1 MNKLFNLNRVSPRPG
16 SALVITL
23 LMVSIISTI
32 TFSIT
37 ALSISEFRKAS
48 NLQDSIAAY
57 YAAESGIEHGLL
69 QQRLWRDAEISRETY
84 QYIKAN
90 AVTELPQ
97 NVIPNVIPTADRK
110 KGSPQTFRLSGT
122 PGFVGSGGDKGTSW
136 YDLKMYHRV
145 PNLGLLNAD
154 GRPYVDPAKSPRVY
168 RDSALEISLDGA
180 SALDI
185 AWDVDPK
192 TSQDVREGREPVGE
206 GIDFFVEIILT
217 ANASEVGKSCRN
229 SQERV
234 IRFYSKLSGHDA
246 RIHETDPIE
255 FGTCRYRS
263 ARIKPWNMKYMQYG
277 IKLQKN
283 NEDILMDSGFTTIES
298 TGYTGKSKRTLRVD
312 VSRTNQTILESED
325 FLFLSAD
332 GLLEF
337 K

>member
-1 MNKLFNLNRVSPRPG
+1 MNKFSYFNRSPGRSG

-69 QQRLWRDAEISRETY
+69 QQRIWRDAEISREVY
-84 QYIKAN
+84 DHIKTEV
-90 AVTELPQ
+90 VTELPQ
-97 NVIPNVIPTADRK
+97 SVIPTADRK
-110 KGSPQTFRLSGT
+110 KGTPQTYRLSGI
-122 PGFVGSGGDKGTSW
+122 PGFVGSGGDKGPSW
-136 YDLKMYHRV
+136 YDLKMHYRV
-145 PNLGLLNAD
+145 PNLGLLNDD
-154 GRPYVDPAKSPRVY
+154 GRAYVDPAKSPRVY

-185 AWDVDPK
+185 AWDADPETNQLVK
-192 TSQDVREGREPVGE
+192 DGRENVG
-206 GIDFFVEIILT
+206 GTLDYFVEIILT
-217 ANASEVGKSCRN
+217 ADTAEVGVTCPSSLR
-229 SQERV
+229 RV
-234 IRFYSKLSGHDA
+234 VLIYAPDVDVAPDQRTALN
-246 RIHETDPIE
+246 PIDFE
-255 FGTCRYRS
+255 GCNYRS

-277 IKLQKN
+277 IKLLKN
-283 NEDILMDSGFTTIES
+283 NANILMDSGFTTIES
-298 TGYTGKSKRTLRVD
+298 TGYAGKAKRTLKID
-312 VSRTNQTILESED
+312 FSRNNQTILESED